1 MTNFLGFPFISEG
14 CFLYRILDSFYIFS
28 ALEKYCSIASWPPWV
43 WWQIWCHSN
52 CFFLYRDSV
61 AFLWLL
67 SRFFFFVFFS
77 ILMKMYLDTTDLCS
91 LCLGFVELLE
101 STGLY
106 PLPNLRLFIHY
117 VFKKFSTPFAIIPQV
132 PEILFTVYSIPHP
145 HPLPR
150 CSGWIICID
159 VFNFTDTFLCH
170 LLCYWDHAVNFYN

>member
-67 SRFFFFVFFS
+67 SRFFFLSFS
-77 ILMKMYLDTTDLCS
+77 AFWWRCIWTQQIYVHYVWALLSFLNQQVYILCQTWDFSFIMYSKNFQHLLLLSHRS
-91 LCLGFVELLE
+91 LRF
-101 STGLY
+101 Y
-106 PLPNLRLFIHY
+106 LFI
-117 VFKKFSTPFAIIPQV
+117 
-132 PEILFTVYSIPHP
+132 VYSIPHP
-145 HPLPR
+145 PTHSPVVQA
-150 CSGWIICID
+150 G
-159 VFNFTDTFLCH
+159 
-170 LLCYWDHAVNFYN
+170 